1 VNRTAEFVLG
11 LIGGILGIGVGLFF
25 IIAGLFGSAMETELG
40 GKIEG
45 VEFVFGVGIIL
56 PLLSLLSTV
65 FSVPSLIRK
74 NHMLSGI
81 INLAVGA
88 LGFFLATIL
97 WIIPGILM
105 IISGGLSM
113 RSPKPEM
120 TATQSS
126 AADKDS
132 AETSHAD
139 SEEETAEA
147 AEGKA
152 EKQAD

>member
-1 VNRTAEFVLG
+1 MNRTAEFILG

-40 GKIEG
+40 GNIEG
-45 VEFVFGVGIIL
+45 VEFVFGIGIIL
-56 PLLSLLSTV
+56 LLLSLLSTV
-65 FSVPSLIRK
+65 FSMPSMIQK

-120 TATQSS
+120 AVTPSS

-132 AETSHAD
+132 TEASHAD
-139 SEEETAEA
+139 SGEETAEE

-152 EKQAD
+152 EKQED